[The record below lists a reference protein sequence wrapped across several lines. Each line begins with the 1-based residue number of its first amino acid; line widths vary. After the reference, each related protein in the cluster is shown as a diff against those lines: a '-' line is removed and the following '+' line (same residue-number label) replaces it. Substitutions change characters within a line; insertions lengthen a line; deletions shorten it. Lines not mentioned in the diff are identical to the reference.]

1 MSDRPIPAPKP
12 APEKSPL
19 ERTAE
24 LTRRIIAVPKTKIMP
39 KRRIKRGR
47 H

>member
-1 MSDRPIPAPKP
+1 MSDKPTPAPKP

-19 ERTAE
+19 ERTAD
-24 LTRRIIAVPKTKIMP
+24 LMRRVLQAKKPGAKPT
-39 KRRIKRGR
+39 KRRR

>member
-1 MSDRPIPAPKP
+1 MSDKPTPAPKP
-12 APEKSPL
+12 APEQSPL

-24 LTRRIIAVPKTKIMP
+24 LMRRVLQAKKPQANRPKP
-39 KRRIKRGR
+39 KRGR